1 MVAMH
6 YNEHAPAHL
15 RATYG
20 EHWILMGIDPVVI
33 LKGALPTWAPRMV
46 IGWAAAHQ
54 PGFREK

>member
-1 MVAMH
+1 MH